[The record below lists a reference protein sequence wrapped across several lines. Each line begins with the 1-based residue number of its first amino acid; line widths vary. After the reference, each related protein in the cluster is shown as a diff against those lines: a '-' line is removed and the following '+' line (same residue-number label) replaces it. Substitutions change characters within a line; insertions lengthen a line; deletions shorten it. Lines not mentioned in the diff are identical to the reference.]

1 MCTMSGW
8 ASAMSQGPYSSGGNG
23 PPIGSGPSRV
33 AVCNSPI
40 CRTIVVV
47 NPRGLHLRIADR
59 FARAAKNFAAAV
71 RVRNGDSL
79 ADGKSPTDLIMLL
92 AFQGTE
98 LILEVDGPDAATA
111 VVPLADIL
119 ADPGG
124 EDFPSDDGTGI
135 SNKDTGSGI

>member
-1 MCTMSGW
+1 MN
-8 ASAMSQGPYSSGGNG
+8 QGPHASGKG
-23 PPIGSGPSRV
+23 PPNGQVASRAAGTGPIRRS
-33 AVCNSPI
+33 
-40 CRTIVVV
+40 IVIV

-71 RVRNGDSL
+71 KVMNGDSL

-98 LILEVDGPDAATA
+98 LVLEVDGPDAATA
-111 VVPLADIL
+111 VTPLAEIL

-124 EDFPSDDGTGI
+124 EDFPSDDGSG
-135 SNKDTGSGI
+135 SQNKDSGSGI